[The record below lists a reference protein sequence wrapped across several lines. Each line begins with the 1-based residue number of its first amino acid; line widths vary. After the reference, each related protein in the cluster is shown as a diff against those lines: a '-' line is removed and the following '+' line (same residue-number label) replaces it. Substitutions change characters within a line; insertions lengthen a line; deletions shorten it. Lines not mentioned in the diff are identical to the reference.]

1 MKNNSVSY
9 VNDLLQK
16 KESATLEFKA
26 AYNKDTA
33 AKVICSFLN
42 RDGGQL
48 VIGMEEGQKVVGVP
62 GADKIAYELQNY
74 IISEIIPEPAV
85 TIDIQTLEKKQILIV
100 SVWQGTNQPYI
111 FKGGVYLRVGS
122 LTVQANSKQLA
133 ALIHN
138 ESVRNQRWELK
149 SAIEVD
155 INDIDLSEVTNCI
168 ADAKSGGREQ
178 NLPENPLH
186 FLEKYGLYNNGDF
199 TNAAVILFG
208 KEPIKYFPQVRVRLS
223 VFNTDKTG
231 EKLLYDKF
239 FEGNL
244 FSSIRQIT
252 DFFDLAYGVSSS
264 FSSDS
269 WKRTDK
275 LAFPRLAIR
284 EAVLNAFIHRD
295 YSSFSSRIAINVYPD
310 KLQISSYGSLPKGI
324 SIKSLSKD
332 HLSVPVNPTLA
343 HVFFLRKWIELI
355 GIGTV
360 KMISQCEELGFK
372 VPVWSQKDNT
382 VQVTFP
388 DVKVPFNYNEG
399 ISEGISEGIE
409 QLVSIALSEGINEG
423 ISKGITSTLKESLIE
438 IVALIAKENAINAS
452 AISLRLNK
460 SYKTIERQIGLL
472 REIGAIKH
480 EGSKKAG
487 GYTLTKRLHELLGN
501 EK

>member
-1 MKNNSVSY
+1 MKSNDVNY
-9 VNDLLQK
+9 INDLLQK

-26 AYNKDTA
+26 VYNKDDA

-48 VIGMEEGQKVVGVP
+48 VIGVEESQKVVGVQS
-62 GADKIAYELQNY
+62 AEKIAQELQHF
-74 IISEIIPEPAV
+74 IVSEIVPEPAV
-85 TIDIQTLEKKQILIV
+85 SVDIQAVGKKELLVV

-111 FKGGVYLRVGS
+111 FQGGVYFRVGHS
-122 LTVQANSKQLA
+122 TVQADSKQLA

-138 ESVRNQRWELK
+138 ESVRNQRWESK

-155 INDIDLSEVTNCI
+155 VNDIDLLEVKDCI
-168 ADAKSGGREQ
+168 EEAKLGGREQ
-178 NLPENPLH
+178 NVPENPLR
-186 FLEKYGLYNNGDF
+186 FLEKYGLYKNGDF

-231 EKLLYDKF
+231 ETLLYDKV

-244 FSSIRQIT
+244 FNSIRKIT
-252 DFFDLAYGVSSS
+252 DFFDLTYGVSSS
-264 FSSDS
+264 FDSTS

-275 LAFPRLAIR
+275 AAFPRLAIR

-310 KLQISSYGSLPKGI
+310 KLQISSYGRLPKGI
-324 SIKSLSKD
+324 SIKSLSED
-332 HLSVPVNPTLA
+332 HLSIPVNPTLA
-343 HVFFLRKWIELI
+343 HVFFLRNWIELI

-360 KMISQCEELGFK
+360 KMISQCKDLGFK
-372 VPVWSQKDNT
+372 VPVWNQKDNT

-409 QLVSIALSEGINEG
+409 KLISIAQSEG
-423 ISKGITSTLKESLIE
+423 ISKGISKGITATLKDSLIE
-438 IVALIAKENAINAS
+438 IASLIAKENAIKAS
-452 AISLRLNK
+452 EIALKLNK
-460 SYKTIERQIGLL
+460 SYKTIERQISTL
-472 REIGAIKH
+472 REIGAIEH

-487 GYTLTKRLHELLGN
+487 GYTLTKKLLELFGS
-501 EK
+501 KK

>member
-1 MKNNSVSY
+1 MKNSG
-9 VNDLLQK
+9 VNYINDILK
-16 KESATLEFKA
+16 KRESATLEFKA
-26 AYNKDTA
+26 VYNNESA

-48 VIGMEEGQKVVGVP
+48 VIGVEEGQKVVGVRN
-62 GADKIAYELQNY
+62 AEVIAQELKHF
-74 IISEIIPEPAV
+74 ITSEIIPEPAV
-85 TIDIQTLEKKQILIV
+85 SVDIQAVGSKKVLVV

-111 FKGGVYLRVGS
+111 YKGAVYFRVGS
-122 LTVQANSKQLA
+122 STVQADSKQLA

-138 ESVRNQRWELK
+138 ESVRNQRWETK
-149 SAIEVD
+149 SAIEVEVD
-155 INDIDLSEVTNCI
+155 DIDLIEVENCI
-168 ADAKSGGREQ
+168 KETELSGREQ
-178 NLPENPLH
+178 NVPDNPLR
-186 FLEKYGLYNNGDF
+186 FLEKYGLYKNGDF

-208 KEPIKYFPQVRVRLS
+208 KEPIRFFPQVRVRLS

-231 EKLLYDKF
+231 GELLYDKV

-244 FSSIRQIT
+244 FNSIRQIT

-324 SIKSLSKD
+324 SIKSLSED
-332 HLSVPVNPTLA
+332 HLSIPVNPTLA
-343 HVFFLRKWIELI
+343 HIFFLRNWIELI

-360 KMISQCEELGFK
+360 KMISQCKDLGFK
-372 VPVWSQKDNT
+372 APVWSQKDNT

-409 QLVSIALSEGINEG
+409 KLITITQSEGINEG
-423 ISKGITSTLKESLIE
+423 LSKGITATLKDSLIE
-438 IVALIAKENAINAS
+438 ITTLIAKENAIKAS
-452 AISLRLNK
+452 EVALKLNK
-460 SYKTIERQIGLL
+460 SYKTIERQISIL
-472 REIGAIKH
+472 REIGAIEH

-487 GYTLTKRLHELLGN
+487 GYTLTKKLLELLGP
-501 EK
+501 KK